1 MKILSVLLP
10 LALLHNLATAAP
22 LSQEFQFEDD
32 MSPHE
37 AGVALASLEKRA
49 SCQAIL
55 GTVYATVSS
64 AALYVNS
71 ADPHLTGCMM
81 S

>member
-1 MKILSVLLP
+1 
-10 LALLHNLATAAP
+10 
-22 LSQEFQFEDD
+22 